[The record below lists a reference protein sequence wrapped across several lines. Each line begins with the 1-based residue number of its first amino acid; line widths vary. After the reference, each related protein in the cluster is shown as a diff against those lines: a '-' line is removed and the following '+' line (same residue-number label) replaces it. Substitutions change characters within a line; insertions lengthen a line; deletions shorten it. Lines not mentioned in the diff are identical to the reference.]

1 MLVLVVLLVVTV
13 VGVRLALRRRA
24 PLALWWTRTVG
35 PWRPW
40 LSRLL
45 GSRPTFGSLQRAVLA
60 DAIRQRTVSVTG
72 SVWLP
77 AELVVDLADEDREII
92 EHAPGPFLTDVAE
105 ALTALAGEH
114 GWRLDGSVVLRFA
127 AEPTAKPGLPR
138 VTVSG
143 LVGPLAGIGAVG
155 AGLRGPNAEAGLRG
169 PNAGAGL
176 RGPNAGAGG
185 AGPAQTAPPAPAP
198 ADPMGLPPTSRY
210 GDAGAPPMDPPPV
223 DPGHTELVGRD
234 LTDAGRVVRA
244 PGLLLDPEETD
255 GAPIVLGGTD
265 AGAVIGRTRPAD
277 IVVSEPTVSAQHCR
291 LVLSGSRWC
300 IEDLG
305 SSNGT
310 IVNGERI
317 GQRRELVTGD
327 VVSLGRRAR
336 YRVHL

>member
-155 AGLRGPNAEAGLRG
+155 AG
-169 PNAGAGL
+169 
-176 RGPNAGAGG
+176 G
-185 AGPAQTAPPAPAP
+185 AGPAQTAPPAPAGP
-198 ADPMGLPPTSRY
+198 LGPPSRSRGLPPTARY
-210 GDAGAPPMDPPPV
+210 GDAGAPPMDPPPA
-223 DPGHTELVGRD
+223 DPGHTELVGHD
-234 LTDAGRVVRA
+234 LTDAARVVRA

-255 GAPIVLGGTD
+255 SAPIVLGGGD

-277 IVVSEPTVSAQHCR
+277 SVVSEPTVSAEHCR
-291 LVLSGSRWC
+291 LVLTGSRWC

-317 GQRRELVTGD
+317 GERRELVTGD